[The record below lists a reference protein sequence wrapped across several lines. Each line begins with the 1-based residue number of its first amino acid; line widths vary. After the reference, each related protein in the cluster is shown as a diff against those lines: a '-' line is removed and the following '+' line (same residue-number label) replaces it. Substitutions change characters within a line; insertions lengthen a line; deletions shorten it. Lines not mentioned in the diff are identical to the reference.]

1 MTARDYMVQYRVEH
15 RMSLY
20 DMHWK
25 CKVSTNTLWHLEED
39 DEYVTHPN
47 MVERIAKAYEL
58 TEEQKIGMLPRN
70 YRPGPDYDPNR
81 YVIEDID
88 EAWRSHREK
97 MV

>member
-25 CKVSTNTLWHLEED
+25 CRVSLYTLRHLEED